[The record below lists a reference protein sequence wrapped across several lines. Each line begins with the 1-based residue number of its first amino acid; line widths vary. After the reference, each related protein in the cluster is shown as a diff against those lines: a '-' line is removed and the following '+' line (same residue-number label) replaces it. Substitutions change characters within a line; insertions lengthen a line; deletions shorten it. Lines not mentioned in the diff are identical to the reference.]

1 MRLLVKHIILYF
13 VLLSGFAFST
23 AQSQDNTGY
32 PVFEITWSN
41 DIFHQTDRNFS
52 NGFDLAFYHRA
63 FEKSP
68 LRFIMLPNKSNDLTW
83 QGLTLT
89 QHFFTPRE
97 LFTSEVISEDRP
109 FASYLL
115 LGHKKISSNPKRFVK
130 RSSEF
135 QIGILGRHSGGKTLQ
150 NGIHLVL
157 PASEPAD
164 GWDNQ
169 LKTDLAINYSLRYE
183 KGIANEKLFN
193 IVPYGEAKIG
203 VPYTSAGAGL
213 RAQAGMMN
221 DYFSTMGV
229 TKSDG
234 WQLYAFGD
242 IGGRYVLYNGALQG
256 GLINTSV
263 HTIDKINPWVY
274 TLKAGV
280 VFAVKSFSFEYG
292 SVLLSKEYASGS
304 DHKWGYI
311 SLKFAF

>member
-1 MRLLVKHIILYF
+1 MHLLVKHIILYF
-13 VLLSGFAFST
+13 VLLLGLVSFNG
-23 AQSQDNTGY
+23 QSQDVTGY

-52 NGFDLAFYHRA
+52 NGFDLAFYHPT

-68 LRFIMLPNKSNDLTW
+68 MRYIMLPHKRDDYSW

-97 LFTSEVISEDRP
+97 LFASEVVFYDRP

-115 LGHKKISSNPKRFVK
+115 LGHKKISSNTKRFVK

-135 QIGILGRHSGGKTLQ
+135 QIGILGRQSGGKTLQ

-169 LKTDLAINYSLRYE
+169 LNTDLAINYSLCYE
-183 KGIANEKLFN
+183 KGIVNEKIFN
-193 IVPYGEAKIG
+193 MVPYGEAKIG
-203 VPYTSAGAGL
+203 VPHTYAGVGL
-213 RAQAGMMN
+213 RAQAGIMN
-221 DYFSTMGV
+221 DYFSTIGV

-242 IGGRYVLYNGALQG
+242 IGGRYVVYNGALQG
-256 GLINTSV
+256 GLLNTSV

-274 TLKAGV
+274 TIKAGL
-280 VFAVKSFSFEYG
+280 ALEVKSFSFEYG
-292 SVLLSKEYASGS
+292 SILLSKEYEGGTE
-304 DHKWGYI
+304 HKWGYI

>member
-1 MRLLVKHIILYF
+1 MRFLLKHIIPF
-13 VLLSGFAFST
+13 TFIIFAFASLPVH
-23 AQSQDNTGY
+23 AQNNTGY

-52 NGFDLAFYHRA
+52 NGFDLAFYHPS

-68 LRFIMLPNKSNDLTW
+68 LRFIMLPHKSNDYSW

-97 LFTSEVISEDRP
+97 LFTTDVINNDRP

-135 QIGILGRHSGGKTLQ
+135 QVGILGSHSGGKTLQ

-169 LKTDLAINYSLRYE
+169 LNTDLAINYSLRYE
-183 KGIANEKLFN
+183 QGILNDKVLN
-193 IVPYGEAKIG
+193 LIPYGEAKVG
-203 VPYTSAGAGL
+203 VPYTWFGGGL
-213 RAQAGMMN
+213 RGQVGKMN
-221 DYFSTMGV
+221 NYFSNIGV
-229 TKSDG
+229 SKSDG
-234 WQLYAFGD
+234 WELYAFGD
-242 IGGRYVLYNGALQG
+242 IGGKYVVYNGALQG
-256 GLINTSV
+256 GLLNTSV
-263 HTIDKINPWVY
+263 HTIDNINPWVY
-274 TLKAGV
+274 T
-280 VFAVKSFSFEYG
+280 
-292 SVLLSKEYASGS
+292 
-304 DHKWGYI
+304 H
-311 SLKFAF
+311 